1 MRKLL
6 NTLYITTPNAYL
18 IKDGLNL
25 VVTVEKNEIFRIPIV
40 NIESVVYFGYLGAS
54 PGAIKLCNDNG
65 VSISYFT
72 PSGRFIAHV
81 TPPTHGNVILR
92 MKQYQTSRDESFALH
107 LSRNI
112 IGAKI
117 QNSRN
122 VLRRFIRDNGDN
134 EPIAAAADTLDR
146 IKRRALNAE
155 NAGELRGMEGE
166 AANRYFSVFN
176 QLILHQNSDFPFN
189 GRSKYPPRDA
199 VNAMLSF
206 AYTLITNDMVAALE
220 SVGLDPNVG
229 FLHTI
234 RPGRASLSLDVIEDL
249 RAYLGDRFVLSLI
262 NRRQITKH
270 DFKPL
275 DDDNSVI
282 MTDNG
287 RKLFLQAWQSKKK
300 EEIVH
305 PYLNEK
311 IPIGLLPYV
320 QSQLLARYIRGDIDD
335 YPVFI
340 MK

>member
-1 MRKLL
+1 
-6 NTLYITTPNAYL
+6 
-18 IKDGLNL
+18 
-25 VVTVEKNEIFRIPIV
+25 
-40 NIESVVYFGYLGAS
+40 
-54 PGAIKLCNDNG
+54 
-65 VSISYFT
+65 
-72 PSGRFIAHV
+72 
-81 TPPTHGNVILR
+81 
-92 MKQYQTSRDESFALH
+92 
-107 LSRNI
+107 
-112 IGAKI
+112 
-117 QNSRN
+117 
-122 VLRRFIRDNGDN
+122 
-134 EPIAAAADTLDR
+134 
-146 IKRRALNAE
+146 
-155 NAGELRGMEGE
+155 
-166 AANRYFSVFN
+166 
-176 QLILHQNSDFPFN
+176 
-189 GRSKYPPRDA
+189 
-199 VNAMLSF
+199 MLSF
-206 AYTLITNDMVAALE
+206 AYTLITNDMTAALE

-249 RAYLGDRFVLSLI
+249 RAYMGDRFVLSLI

-275 DDDNSVI
+275 DDDDSVI

-287 RKLFLQAWQSKKK
+287 RKLFLQAWQSRKK